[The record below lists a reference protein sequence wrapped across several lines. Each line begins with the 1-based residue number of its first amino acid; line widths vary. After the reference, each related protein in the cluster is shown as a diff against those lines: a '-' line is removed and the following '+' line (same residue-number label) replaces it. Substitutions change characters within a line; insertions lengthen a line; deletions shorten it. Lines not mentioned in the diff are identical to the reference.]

1 MASFKVVQ
9 KIASVTGNATS
20 GSIALMSGY
29 LRVTPAGGDAFVEVG
44 TDPTAADDSSIYVPQ
59 KSPIV
64 FKEKVASSNIVG
76 VTTADASTTFT
87 FPTGMESPFA
97 VGDTIEVTGA
107 TGFNT
112 TSATV
117 TQNIPPN
124 PTGSHGFDA
133 SQSGKVV
140 IGVASSDKTTSATAT
155 ASLRRV
161 VLVDVATSGSTK
173 THVSEVQIVGDF

>member
-20 GSIALMSGY
+20 GSIALKSGY

-44 TDPTAADDSSIYVPQ
+44 TNPTAADDSSIYVPQ
-59 KSPIV
+59 KTSMV

-97 VGDTIEVTGA
+97 VGDTIEVTGT

-124 PTGSHGFDA
+124 YGTSGFDS

-140 IGVASSDKTTSATAT
+140 IGVGSSDKATAAIT
-155 ASLRRV
+155 GELRRV
-161 VLVDVATSGSTK
+161 VKVAVRATGK
-173 THVSEVQIVGDF
+173 THISEVQITGDF

>member
-9 KIASVTGNATS
+9 KIASVSGNATS
-20 GSIALMSGY
+20 GSIALKSGY

-97 VGDTIEVTGA
+97 VGDTIEVTGT

-117 TQNIPPN
+117 TQNIPAN
-124 PTGSHGFDA
+124 YGTSGFDA

-140 IGVASSDKTTSATAT
+140 IGVGSSDKSTAAIT
-155 ASLRRV
+155 GELRRV
-161 VLVDVATSGSTK
+161 VKVAVRGTGK
-173 THVSEVQIVGDF
+173 THISEVQITGDF

>member
-20 GSIALMSGY
+20 GSIALKSGY
-29 LRVTPAGGDAFVEVG
+29 LRITPAGGDAFVEVG

-97 VGDTIEVTGA
+97 VGDTIEVTGT

-112 TSATV
+112 TSATI
-117 TQNIPPN
+117 TQNIPAN
-124 PTGSHGFDA
+124 YGTSGFDA

-140 IGVASSDKTTSATAT
+140 IGVGSSDKATAAIT
-155 ASLRRV
+155 GELRRV
-161 VLVDVATSGSTK
+161 VKVAVRGTGK
-173 THVSEVQIVGDF
+173 THISEVQITGDF

>member
-20 GSIALMSGY
+20 GSIALKSGY

-59 KSPIV
+59 KSPVV

-97 VGDTIEVTGA
+97 VGDTIEVTGT

-117 TQNIPPN
+117 TQNIPAN
-124 PTGSHGFDA
+124 YGSSGFDA

-140 IGVASSDKTTSATAT
+140 IGVGSSDKATAAIT
-155 ASLRRV
+155 GELRRV
-161 VLVDVATSGSTK
+161 VKVAVRATGK
-173 THVSEVQIVGDF
+173 THISEVQITGDF